1 MISLLQ
7 PLFTGEWAALGE
19 ALVCAAEPP
28 PDALPV
34 ERLLHDPALLGEVLL
49 RHARHLGVE
58 GRDLRAVAS
67 SWSLAW
73 LDVLLPPA
81 VAAAG
86 VLQHVFPTQANA
98 LWVRLDE
105 AGRPLAFHLRDEGR
119 ACPGAD
125 TAQRFAA
132 LIDGHLAPLFA
143 QLARHTRLAPKI
155 LWGNLARR
163 LDGLFDLALQLTGG
177 ALHVVQDR
185 DRLLHAPD
193 WHDGRPNPMC
203 QPQRRV
209 IRLQPQPALTLH
221 RQCCLCYLLPGQD
234 YCGACP
240 LAPQFRGPQRI
251 RAPAAQS

>member
-1 MISLLQ
+1 MIPLLR
-7 PLFTGEWAALGE
+7 PLFTGEWTALGE

-28 PDALPV
+28 PDALHV
-34 ERLLHDPALLGEVLL
+34 ARLVDDAALLDEVLR
-49 RHARHLGVE
+49 RHARHLGVD

-67 SWSLAW
+67 NWSLAW

-81 VAAAG
+81 VAAAS
-86 VLQHVFPTQANA
+86 VLQHVFPTQADA

-105 AGRPLAFHLRDEGR
+105 AGRPLSFHIRDEGR
-119 ACPGAD
+119 PCPGAG
-125 TAQRFAA
+125 TAQRYAA
-132 LIDGHLAPLFA
+132 LIDAHLAPLFS
-143 QLARHTRLAPKI
+143 QLACHARLAPKI

-177 ALHVVQDR
+177 APHVAQDR
-185 DRLLHAPD
+185 DRLLHAPEGP
-193 WHDGRPNPMC
+193 DGRTNPMC

-209 IRLQPQPALTLH
+209 IRLHPQPPLTLH

-240 LAPQFRGPQRI
+240 LAPQFQRL
-251 RAPAAQS
+251 RAPAASS